1 MIGSLKSHDLDIDFL
16 ARLRSQFVPLENSN
30 PYSCFPD
37 KITARSLVLLIILV
51 FNTNFSKLAPVDRN
65 IIHLDLDAFFVAVEC
80 KKEPKL
86 KGKPLIVGGQSR
98 RGVVAACS
106 YEARHFGVHSAMP
119 MYLALQLCPDAKV
132 ISGDME
138 AYSLNSH
145 LVTEIIADKAP
156 LFEKA
161 SVDEF
166 YIDASGMDR
175 FFGAFKW
182 AMELQKAIIK
192 ESGLPISLGMSVN
205 KLVSKVV
212 TAEFKPKAQKHIP
225 AGDEKDFLGP
235 LAVEKIPMI
244 GKQTSSFLYDMGV
257 RTVATLREM
266 PIKFLISAFGKHGTS
281 LWNKAH
287 GIDESPVVPHS
298 EQKSISTESTFD
310 QDTIDVKRL
319 KSILIAMVEKVA
331 YQLRE
336 QHKLVSCVTV
346 KIRYSNFDTETRQIH
361 IPYTSSDHVLL
372 RVVQELFDKLYNRR
386 MLIRLVGVRLS
397 NLVQGNQ
404 QISLF
409 DDTEEDINLYEAMDY
424 IKHKHGVEKLIR
436 ATTLGVSG
444 RVRMEMNMF
453 KGKVLKL

>member
-1 MIGSLKSHDLDIDFL
+1 
-16 ARLRSQFVPLENSN
+16 VE
-30 PYSCFPD
+30 
-37 KITARSLVLLIILV
+37 
-51 FNTNFSKLAPVDRN
+51 RN

-80 KKEPKL
+80 KNNPRL
-86 KGKPLIVGGQSR
+86 VGKPLIIGGSSR

-106 YEARHFGVHSAMP
+106 YETRRFGVHSAMP

-138 AYSLNSH
+138 SYSKNSH
-145 LVTEIIADKAP
+145 EVTEIIAGSAP
-156 LFEKA
+156 LFEKS

-175 FFGAFKW
+175 YFGAFKW
-182 AMELQKAIIK
+182 AVELRQKIMK

-205 KLVSKVV
+205 KLVSKV
-212 TAEFKPKAQKHIP
+212 TTNEFKPNAEKQIP
-225 AGDEKDFLGP
+225 PGTERDFLAP
-235 LAVEKIPMI
+235 LSVDKIPMI

-257 RTVATLREM
+257 RKVETLREM
-266 PIKFLISAFGKHGTS
+266 PMKFLVSAFGKNGIS

-287 GIDESPVVPHS
+287 GIDESPVVSHS
-298 EQKSISTESTFD
+298 EQKSISTECTFEE
-310 QDTIDVKRL
+310 DTIDVKRL

-331 YQLRE
+331 FQLRE
-336 QHKLVSCVTV
+336 QNKLACCVTV
-346 KIRYSNFDTETRQIH
+346 KIRYSNFDTETKQLQ

-372 RVVQELFDKLYNRR
+372 RTVTELFTKLYSRR

-397 NLVQGNQ
+397 GLVHGNH

-409 DDTEEDINLYEAMDY
+409 DDTAESILLYEAIDR
-424 IKHKHGVEKLIR
+424 IKHKHGSEKLIR
-436 ATTLGVSG
+436 ATTLGVNR

-453 KGKVLKL
+453 KGTFRLT

>member
-1 MIGSLKSHDLDIDFL
+1 M
-16 ARLRSQFVPLENSN
+16 
-30 PYSCFPD
+30 
-37 KITARSLVLLIILV
+37 
-51 FNTNFSKLAPVDRN
+51 DRN
-65 IIHLDLDAFFVAVEC
+65 IIHFDLDAFFVAVEC

-86 KGKPLIVGGQSR
+86 RGKPLIVGGQSR

-106 YEARHFGVHSAMP
+106 YEARAFGVHSAMP

-166 YIDASGMDR
+166 YIDASGMDK

-182 AMELQKAIIK
+182 ALELQKTIAR
-192 ESGLPISLGMSVN
+192 ESQLPISLGMSVN
-205 KLVSKVV
+205 KLVSKVA
-212 TAEFKPKAQKHIP
+212 TAEFKPFAKKHIRP
-225 AGDEKDFLGP
+225 GDEKDFLGP
-235 LAVEKIPMI
+235 LAVDKIPMI

-257 RTVATLREM
+257 RTVETLREM
-266 PIKFLISAFGKHGTS
+266 PVKFLVSAFGKNGTS

-310 QDTIDVKRL
+310 QDTIDVKWL

-331 YQLRE
+331 FQLRE
-336 QHKLVSCVTV
+336 QKKLTSCITV
-346 KIRYSNFDTETRQIH
+346 KIRYSNFDTETKQVH
-361 IPYTSSDHVLL
+361 VPYTSSDHIIL
-372 RVVQELFDKLYNRR
+372 RIVQELFDKLYNRR

-397 NLVQGNQ
+397 NLVQGSH

-424 IKHKHGVEKLIR
+424 IKTKHGVEKLIR
-436 ATTLGVSG
+436 ATTLDVSS

-453 KGKVLKL
+453 NGKILKL